1 MAFDTPGAG
10 VVKCP
15 SQNGPATSG
24 VGNARMAAGLR
35 IQGNGL
41 YSSLGFHPF
50 VSKFDSMTHRG
61 RLPVQATPAR
71 LSRCPSLEVWLERLQ
86 PIAESSAP
94 LAHD

>member
-1 MAFDTPGAG
+1 MPRQER
-10 VVKCP
+10 
-15 SQNGPATSG
+15 SSHEQ
-24 VGNARMAAGLR
+24 VGDARMTAGLR

-41 YSSLGFHPF
+41 YLSLGFHPF

-71 LSRCPSLEVWLERLQ
+71 LSRCPSLEVWLERLR